1 MKYFLVFFVVSFL
14 FFACGEKKSRVEASP
29 EALKADRIAE
39 IVDSLVRSD
48 AIIKE
53 HHSRVFVL
61 NGDTLWNE
69 SDSLYLP

>member
-29 EALKADRIAE
+29 ESLKADSLAK
-39 IVDSLVRSD
+39 IVDSLVRSG
-48 AIIKE
+48 AVIEE

-61 NGDTLWNE
+61 NGDTVWNE
-69 SDSLYLP
+69 SDSLHLP